1 MSFVAVSLGIT
12 AASTGLALYGSSQK
26 NDAISRSS
34 EVASQGAA
42 FEISQQ
48 GRIADVQSIRSQR
61 RAEQVRGIVAVSGAS
76 RGVGAGGSVAAL
88 QRNSDIQAGLDKY
101 SIDIDR
107 YGAER
112 RSLATLGNLDAQFKA
127 EESNGLLS
135 GLQGG
140 LSGLSTGLSLGHA
153 FGYSTPFASSPG
165 SPA

>member
-12 AASTGLALYGSSQK
+12 AASTGLALYGSAQK
-26 NDAISRSS
+26 NDAISRS
-34 EVASQGAA
+34 AKIANQGAA
-42 FEISQQ
+42 FEISQE
-48 GRIADVQSIRSQR
+48 GAIAGVQSLRSQR

-88 QRNSDIQAGLDKY
+88 QRNSDLQAGLDQY
-101 SIDIDR
+101 SIDVNR

-112 RSLATLGNLDAQFKA
+112 RTLATLGNLNAQFDA
-127 EESNGLLS
+127 EQSNSLLS

-153 FGYSTPFASSPG
+153 FGYSTPFSGAKS
-165 SPA
+165 A